1 VTGSLS
7 ESHDH
12 LLKIAEHVAG
22 VHRIVV
28 SRTPPLP
35 DGHDA
40 VARDDDQALTEI
52 TLRRERNRRALADHL
67 AGGRIL
73 LELLVDLVNLPR
85 VFSSS
90 RNIEKSP
97 GQN

>member
-1 VTGSLS
+1 
-7 ESHDH
+7 
-12 LLKIAEHVAG
+12 
-22 VHRIVV
+22 
-28 SRTPPLP
+28 
-35 DGHDA
+35 
-40 VARDDDQALTEI
+40 LTEI